1 LSKIPP
7 SQIQTRVQRKK
18 RYKVDLPAQIVECEM
33 NYHRLLRLLCNVKE
47 LAVGNTQHY
56 LVGDHP
62 ASESNFRVTVL
73 EQTRYTTVV
82 HIAQLFS
89 LQNTDAPI
97 KNKSLSM
104 GNPSAEGV
112 LAGDGQIDK
121 SEITQKQH
129 VEEAVAGAIVY
140 RGDVR
145 LYHDASVAEVVKCQR
160 YQSFS
165 PRYEYPNVDMHQI
178 DEKVQMNRF
187 LGELLSH
194 CLSHGRMAENVM
206 PINT

>member
-1 LSKIPP
+1 LSRIPQ
-7 SQIQTRVQRKK
+7 SQTQARIQRKK

-73 EQTRYTTVV
+73 DQTKYTTVV

-97 KNKSLSM
+97 KNKSLFIGS
-104 GNPSAEGV
+104 PSAAA
-112 LAGDGQIDK
+112 AGDGQIDK
-121 SEITQKQH
+121 SGITQKQH
-129 VEEAVAGAIVY
+129 AKKGVAGAIVY

>member
-1 LSKIPP
+1 
-7 SQIQTRVQRKK
+7 
-18 RYKVDLPAQIVECEM
+18 
-33 NYHRLLRLLCNVKE
+33 
-47 LAVGNTQHY
+47 
-56 LVGDHP
+56 
-62 ASESNFRVTVL
+62 
-73 EQTRYTTVV
+73 
-82 HIAQLFS
+82 
-89 LQNTDAPI
+89 
-97 KNKSLSM
+97 M